1 MRKEARRAVAQG
13 SCPAFATIVAAALV
27 LSACGGTPSPSIEV
41 VGSPKP
47 TAIEVRGLPAK
58 DLRALSSAQLTDTDW
73 QAIFSVTVGSGPAFP
88 RADPSNRLPMAGEY
102 RVDGPVVRFTPMFGF
117 DVGRTFGVGFD
128 PAKIPG
134 ADPAESWRTPLSTI
148 VGIAATAKTPTT
160 TVRQVYPSGPEL
172 PENMLRFYVEFTAP
186 MGRGEALPHIRL
198 IDDTGKDVVDPFLPV
213 EAEFWSPDRTRFTLF
228 FDPGRVKRDIK
239 PNREMGR
246 ALIAGRRYALVID
259 DKWTDGA
266 GAPLQSAHRHEF
278 TAAAA
283 VERPLDHRAWK
294 IVPPSAG
301 SRDPLTVTFPW
312 ALDHGLLQRSIQVK
326 EQARA
331 IQGVST
337 IDAGEQRW
345 TFTPAEAWAR
355 GDYALEIAPEL
366 EDPAGNRLGRA
377 FEVTSGLQRTEGT
390 AKVFFAVR

>member
-1 MRKEARRAVAQG
+1 MRDRLPAPVAQG
-13 SCPAFATIVAAALV
+13 FSPAFAAIAAAALLV
-27 LSACGGTPSPSIEV
+27 GACGGAPSISIQS

-47 TAIEVRGLPAK
+47 TAIEVHGLPSS
-58 DLRALSSAQLTDTDW
+58 DLRALAGAGLTMDAW
-73 QAIFSVTVGSGPAFP
+73 QDIFRVSVHSVSQ
-88 RADPSNRLPMAGEY
+88 NPMAGDY
-102 RVDGPVVRFTPMFGF
+102 RIEDGRVRFTPMFGF
-117 DVGRTFGVGFD
+117 DEGRTFVVTFAPD
-128 PAKIPG
+128 RIPG
-134 ADPAESWRTPLSTI
+134 ATAGDVWRAQRVAHVLTVPASDKPR
-148 VGIAATAKTPTT
+148 TT
-160 TVRQVYPSGPEL
+160 TVRQVYPSGAEL
-172 PENMLRFYVEFTAP
+172 PENMLRFYIEFSAP
-186 MGRGEALPHIRL
+186 MGRGEALPHVRL

-239 PNREMGR
+239 PNRDMGR

-331 IQGVST
+331 IQGAST

-377 FEVTSGLQRTEGT
+377 FEVTSGLQRTEGA
-390 AKVFFAVR
+390 AKVFFAVK